1 MGQARE
7 DFAQISV
14 RVEAAP
20 PAAFNDRVNDRA
32 AFPGLG
38 LADKVAIELR
48 LETGALRLTVRDNG
62 CGFDYAAARNRAEQ
76 GGSLGLMA
84 MEERVSLLGGRL
96 TCQSSPG
103 QGTELVAVLP
113 LQNLGAAVA

>member
-1 MGQARE
+1 M
-7 DFAQISV
+7 
-14 RVEAAP
+14 
-20 PAAFNDRVNDRA
+20 
-32 AFPGLG
+32 G

-113 LQNLGAAVA
+113 LQSLCSAVA